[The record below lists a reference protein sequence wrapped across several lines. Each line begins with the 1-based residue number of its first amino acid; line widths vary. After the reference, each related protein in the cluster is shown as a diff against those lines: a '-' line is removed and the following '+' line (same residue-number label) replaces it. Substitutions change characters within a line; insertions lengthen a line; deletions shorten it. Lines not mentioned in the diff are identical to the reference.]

1 MKAPAFWFLLSRVKT
16 VLDFLRKFRNA
27 VFRRANG
34 WFEWVEMIRYRRME
48 NSRNDWK
55 GKARVRA
62 NELRE
67 QRKARALDRERIQ
80 ALKVEIEGLREKLK
94 KKSH

>member
-1 MKAPAFWFLLSRVKT
+1 M
-16 VLDFLRKFRNA
+16 LDFLAKFRNA

-55 GKARVRA
+55 DKARIRA

-80 ALKVEIEGLREKLK
+80 ALKVENEHLLEKLK

>member
-1 MKAPAFWFLLSRVKT
+1 M
-16 VLDFLRKFRNA
+16 LDFLGKFRNA
-27 VFRRANG
+27 IFRRAKG
-34 WFEWVEMIRYRRME
+34 WLEWVEMIRYRRME

-55 GKARVRA
+55 DKARIRA

-67 QRKARALDRERIQ
+67 QRKARVLDRERIQ
-80 ALKVEIEGLREKLK
+80 ALKLENERLLEKLK